1 MTYEGDKDTWQ
12 AQGDIETKRGM
23 TYYWE
28 DIDMYLAYI
37 LSLWPHVNGDDYI
50 DAAFSAISVK
60 VKVILGLVI
69 CI

>member
-1 MTYEGDKDTWQ
+1 
-12 AQGDIETKRGM
+12 M